1 MLYCYQRAAVGL
13 FQFPKKHAEDSML
26 FMSVFCCFGLILATY
41 DRRSL
46 NESSRCVKIMQTE
59 FLKIKYFSS
68 MIQVKENNTVKVNYT
83 GKLSDGQVF
92 DSSEGREPLEFTLG
106 QGQLIPGFEKGVIDM
121 KLNEKKT
128 ITIAKE
134 EAYGDINKELIQ
146 EVDKAHLPQDMAPEV
161 GMGLV
166 SKDPDGREIN
176 LLVTEVKEESIVVDG
191 NHPLAG
197 KELTFDLEVVEIKET
212 EITK

>member
-1 MLYCYQRAAVGL
+1 
-13 FQFPKKHAEDSML
+13 
-26 FMSVFCCFGLILATY
+26 MS
-41 DRRSL
+41 
-46 NESSRCVKIMQTE
+46 
-59 FLKIKYFSS
+59 
-68 MIQVKENNTVKVNYT
+68 QVKENNTIKVNYT

-134 EAYGDINKELIQ
+134 EAYGDINAALIQ
-146 EVDKAHLPQDMAPEV
+146 EVNKSELPQDVEPKV

-166 SKDPDGREIN
+166 SKTPDGREMN
-176 LLVTEVKEESIVVDG
+176 LLVVEVKEESIVIDG

-197 KELTFDLEVVEIKET
+197 KELIFDLEVVEIKDA